1 MSATERP
8 PIGTRLTR
16 IGWETPEGL
25 DEPMIRAV
33 VDAFYA
39 RARQDSVIGP
49 VFNRVIPDEHWPAH
63 LALIAD
69 FWSSM
74 LLGSGRYNGRP
85 MPKHMAIPELSDAHF
100 MRWLRLFRET
110 VTELCPPDIA
120 ALFIER
126 SERIGN
132 SFRMNIYMRRGED
145 ITSLGPLKREAPS
158 TWSPPSEE

>member
-1 MSATERP
+1 MSTSDRP
-8 PIGTRLTR
+8 PVGTQHHR
-16 IGWETPEGL
+16 IGWETPAQL

-33 VDAFYA
+33 VDEFYA
-39 RARQDSVIGP
+39 RARLDDVIGP
-49 VFNRVIPDEHWPAH
+49 VFNRVILGPDWPAH
-63 LALIAD
+63 LATIAD

-74 LLGSGRYNGRP
+74 LLGSGRYGGRP
-85 MPKHMAIPELSDAHF
+85 MPKHMAIPELGDAHF

-132 SFRMNIYMRRGED
+132 SFRMNIAMRRGDD
-145 ITSLGPLKREAPS
+145 ITGMAPLRREADRVWTPK
-158 TWSPPSEE
+158 E